1 MLPHDPEGLGEGEG
15 EANDGEGELDGE
27 GDQVKLMERLTE
39 KSSEICLLI

>member
-27 GDQVKLMERLTE
+27 
-39 KSSEICLLI
+39 